1 VYPRVLRHRLPPLE
15 GHDELFA
22 ILLKLHLQL
31 PAVSAPAL
39 KQRRL
44 DHEAAL
50 RAIAHPDRRRVL
62 QLAAARELSSGDIA
76 AAIGW
81 SRPAAS
87 QHLRVLRDA
96 VLVDVRVRGNQ
107 RLYHAHLQNINR
119 LRAFLD
125 SFWGERLSAVAA
137 GRDPGAYP
145 DADPVERKRILD
157 QGTTP

>member
-1 VYPRVLRHRLPPLE
+1 MT
-15 GHDELFA
+15 
-22 ILLKLHLQL
+22 
-31 PAVSAPAL
+31 
-39 KQRRL
+39 QRRV

-50 RAIAHPDRRRVL
+50 RAIAHPGRRRVL

-96 VLVDVRVRGNQ
+96 ALVDVRVRGNQ

-125 SFWGERLSAVAA
+125 SFWGERLSTLEAELDAA
-137 GRDPGAYP
+137 KAPARRQPSAGSDDR
-145 DADPVERKRILD
+145 R
-157 QGTTP
+157 